1 MQAQSYYPRKM
12 MSVSPDA
19 GSVYYAELTIPDAI
33 AGYDWA
39 YYGNGPQ
46 LGLNREPNHMFWNIY
61 DDPSYVVGSESG
73 FVKAVGVALLD
84 SAGTLLNEWACY
96 DADGAAV
103 KPKKEARILVADE
116 RYGDKE
122 NSTISMVVEN
132 TGSSAINGFES
143 RYYYR
148 DAGGNQNVDVY
159 SNAFAKYEVVNAG
172 GNLYYVSFMYPNVI
186 LNPGEKSD
194 FGDGVKFAMYNSA
207 NAKDYNAYDDPSYTG
222 ITTMREFV
230 IADSAIVLDRYGN
243 LLWGNPPR
251 PEFSNDY
258 VFEDNHKNLVYRDGE
273 NVYVTIEDEG
283 RYVLEVVN
291 AVGTPQGVL
300 FSGTWSEGEYS
311 ISLAGR
317 KLNSGCYLVLRR
329 GNTILTWQILN

>member
-1 MQAQSYYPRKM
+1 
-12 MSVSPDA
+12 
-19 GSVYYAELTIPDAI
+19 
-33 AGYDWA
+33 
-39 YYGNGPQ
+39 
-46 LGLNREPNHMFWNIY
+46 
-61 DDPSYVVGSESG
+61 
-73 FVKAVGVALLD
+73 
-84 SAGTLLNEWACY
+84 
-96 DADGAAV
+96 
-103 KPKKEARILVADE
+103 
-116 RYGDKE
+116 
-122 NSTISMVVEN
+122 
-132 TGSSAINGFES
+132 
-143 RYYYR
+143 
-148 DAGGNQNVDVY
+148 
-159 SNAFAKYEVVNAG
+159 
-172 GNLYYVSFMYPNVI
+172 
-186 LNPGEKSD
+186 
-194 FGDGVKFAMYNSA
+194 
-207 NAKDYNAYDDPSYTG
+207 
-222 ITTMREFV
+222 MREFV